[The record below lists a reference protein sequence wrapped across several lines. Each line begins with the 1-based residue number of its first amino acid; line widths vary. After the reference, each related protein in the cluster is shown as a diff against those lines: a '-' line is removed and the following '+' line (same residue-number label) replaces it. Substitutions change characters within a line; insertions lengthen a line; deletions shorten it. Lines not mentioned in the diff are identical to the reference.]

1 MKGALKVFA
10 DFDGTIT
17 RADVGD
23 TFYRTFGGVIC
34 DELVERYRREEI
46 SAMECFRREA
56 ASMGRVKIEAL
67 NALIDAQEIDRTF
80 ATLAAWCRAEQ
91 VPLLILSDGLDYYI
105 RRILAR
111 EGLPDVRFVSNRVHF
126 LEEAP
131 DGTAR
136 VGVEFPHA
144 DAECDRC
151 ACCKRN
157 IMLNEASEQDVIAY
171 VGEGYS
177 DRCPAR
183 YADIVFAK
191 DELQTYCQ
199 KENISYYPYASFQEV
214 TDRLAS
220 LMAGT
225 QLHVRSR
232 AAAERR
238 AAFIRES

>member
-1 MKGALKVFA
+1 MKRALKVFA

-23 TFYRTFGGVIC
+23 AFYRTFGGPIC
-34 DELVERYRREEI
+34 DELVEQYRREEI
-46 SAMECFRREA
+46 SAIECFRREA
-56 ASMGRVKIEAL
+56 ASMGRVKIDAL
-67 NALIDAQEIDRTF
+67 NALIDTQEIDPTF
-80 ATLAAWCRAEQ
+80 GTLAAWCGAQ
-91 VPLLILSDGLDYYI
+91 GIPLLILSDGLDYYI
-105 RRILAR
+105 GRILAR
-111 EGLPDVRFVSNRVHF
+111 EGLQNVRFVSNRVRF
-126 LEEAP
+126 FEEAP

-136 VGVEFPHA
+136 IGVDFPHA

-157 IMLNEASEQDVIAY
+157 IMLNEASESDVIAY

-199 KENISYYPYASFQEV
+199 KENISYYPYASFAEV
-214 TDRLAS
+214 TDRLAA
-220 LMAGT
+220 LMSRPP
-225 QLHVRSR
+225 LHLRSR